1 MPKTKELLNRRQKL
15 KKYEKLKKEMNRIQM
30 GLRRIKDG
38 LEQIFEE
45 SSLLEKDLIRRIYA
59 LVEDIYQDDFEDM
72 LNHSP
77 YMRRVAKDYAQAGI
91 WHQTRF
97 LPPEPDSARTPSLH
111 DIAIFHSYLTSISTN
126 SSEDSIKLRASEKKG
141 RSTSHSH
148 EEINPLLMP
157 ISVDVHEF
165 SQSMLVDSAEDAAP
179 ESSISSDESHLEE
192 ADSDDDYFPPYFD
205 LGVFPLFNSIRLVLE
220 PKALIFRD
228 FLHLFPDTTLSLDKM
243 KRLTQGCVKQAE
255 NRTDVCDICEVW
267 DRARCADIPTQTK
280 EQLEK
285 LVRRHREEAI
295 NQQVQHKIDIDS
307 LQDSECVYVLDY
319 KENMKIPFSKS
330 EKGQNFFTMAPV
342 TVLTMCCWK
351 KIGAQATQ
359 RIFTIFSP
367 FLRHTADFPVH
378 CIQHI
383 FSDNYFSDW

>member
-330 EKGQNFFTMAPV
+330 EKGQ
-342 TVLTMCCWK
+342 
-351 KIGAQATQ
+351 
-359 RIFTIFSP
+359 IFSLWP
-367 FLRHTADFPVH
+367 P
-378 CIQHI
+378 
-383 FSDNYFSDW
+383 